1 MHNIYQSPRIGFLDG
16 FRFLLAFWVF
26 SAHYYTLIG
35 GTKYFSLP
43 GFLLETFNK
52 PVNAVNGFMI
62 ITGFLMTYNYIER
75 RVAEPFKSGKTHT
88 KFWLRR
94 FFRLYPVYLIAVVV
108 AFIFYVP
115 LAKLNA
121 ENLVYF
127 TGSNLSQ
134 WGTVRSI
141 AQPTV
146 PDLVSHIFLIHG
158 LIPQYYDSILGV
170 TWSLSLEAQFY
181 ALFPFIFLILFSNSR
196 RQRNT
201 LVVGTVILLVA
212 SIAVP
217 RVVNYI
223 GALNGMPA
231 FTLPSYL
238 LCAMPLFLIGMISAA
253 VKLRQLHLTYL
264 LIALAVILPFQS
276 KTTLLIAFAIL
287 VLLFLDELKYIIPGA
302 VFRIFDAL
310 RTGLSSRPAIFASD
324 ISYSFYL
331 THTMVIGGVL
341 QLLIHTFP
349 GFSRIEIALSGFILS
364 ALVCAVISQ
373 LLFIY
378 VEKPFI
384 DIGRKIV
391 KRGASKALVPD
402 TVTG

>member
-1 MHNIYQSPRIGFLDG
+1 MQKLYQSPRIGSLDG
-16 FRFLLAFWVF
+16 LRFLLAFWVF
-26 SAHYYTLIG
+26 AAHYYTLIG
-35 GTKYFSLP
+35 GVKYVSLP

-62 ITGFLMTYNYIER
+62 ITGFLMTYNYVER
-75 RVAEPFKSGKTHT
+75 RAAEPFNSRKTHA

-127 TGSNLSQ
+127 TGSNVTQ

-141 AQPTV
+141 EQPTV
-146 PDLVSHIFLIHG
+146 PDLISHIFLIHG
-158 LIPQYYDSILGV
+158 LVPQYYGSILGV

-181 ALFPFIFLILFSNSR
+181 ALFPFIFLIFFSNSR
-196 RQRNT
+196 RQKNT
-201 LVVGTVILLVA
+201 LVAGTFILLAA
-212 SIAVP
+212 SIVVP

-223 GALNGMPA
+223 CALYGLPT
-231 FTLPSYL
+231 FSWPSYL

-253 VKLRQLHLTYL
+253 VKLRQLHMGYL

-276 KTTLLIAFAIL
+276 KATLAIAFAIL
-287 VLLFLDELKYIIPGA
+287 VLLFLDELKYIIPDV
-302 VFRIFDAL
+302 VFRIFDSL
-310 RTGLSSRPAIFASD
+310 RTVLSSRAAIFASN

-331 THTMVIGGVL
+331 IHTMVIGGTL
-341 QLLIHTFP
+341 QLLVHTFP
-349 GFSRIEIALSGFILS
+349 DFSRIQIAISGFVLS
-364 ALVCAVISQ
+364 AVVCAVISQ
-373 LLFIY
+373 LLFVF

-384 DIGRKIV
+384 DIGRKVV
-391 KRGASKALVPD
+391 KRDAAKVPALD
-402 TVTG
+402 TVAS

>member
-1 MHNIYQSPRIGFLDG
+1 MHNVYQSPRIGFLDG

-26 SAHYYTLIG
+26 AAHYYTLIG
-35 GTKYFSLP
+35 GIKYFSLP
-43 GFLLETFNK
+43 GVLLETFNK

-75 RVAEPFKSGKTHT
+75 RAAEPFNSKKTHT

-108 AFIFYVP
+108 AFILYVP

-146 PDLVSHIFLIHG
+146 PDLISHIFLVHG

-181 ALFPFIFLILFSNSR
+181 ALFPFIFLMFFSNRR

-217 RVVNYI
+217 RVVNYMC
-223 GALNGMPA
+223 ALNGQPA

-238 LCAMPLFLIGMISAA
+238 FCVMPLFLIGMISAA
-253 VKLRQLHLTYL
+253 VKLRQLHLGYL
-264 LIALAVILPFQS
+264 LIALAVIFPFQS

-287 VLLFLDELKYIIPGA
+287 VLLFLDELKYMIPGV
-302 VFRIFDAL
+302 VFRIFDAV
-310 RTGLSSRPAIFASD
+310 RTVLSSRPAIFASD

-331 THTMVIGGVL
+331 IHTMVIGGAL
-341 QLLIHTFP
+341 QLLIP
-349 GFSRIEIALSGFILS
+349 GFSRIEIAISGFILS
-364 ALVCAVISQ
+364 AVACAVISQ

-391 KRGASKALVPD
+391 KRGASKAPVLD
-402 TVTG
+402 TAAS